1 MSKLKNIIVINDFD
15 YIQGGA
21 SKVAIDT
28 ANILCENYNVYFF
41 SGCSKENSPLC
52 EKVIKICTNQ
62 GEALKDKNKIRGVIN
77 GLYNFKARSML
88 KKLLKNL
95 NRDETIIHVHGWTKC
110 LSSSVFDISWKM
122 KYNLI
127 LTMHDYFTACPN
139 GGYYN
144 YKKNEI
150 CKLRPLSFKCIKCN
164 CDSRNYTFKLY
175 RVLRQF
181 IQEKNVK
188 LNYRIKNV
196 ISISDFSEN
205 VLRQTLSEKVNIFRV
220 NNPIDFNSNIVNDD
234 FTKNEYYL
242 NVSRLSKEKNVDM
255 FCEAVTRANKKGI
268 VAGDG
273 PEKSRL
279 EKKYPNIKF
288 VGWKNGD
295 EVKELMKKARYLVFT
310 SNLYEGSPLTTMEA
324 LMMKL
329 PCIVWSGCAAKDQII
344 DGQNGFIYS
353 DLDSLCDILMNKE
366 LKKFKFR
373 YNHNY
378 YKQLVEVY
386 KKIVGE

>member
-1 MSKLKNIIVINDFD
+1 M
-15 YIQGGA
+15 
-21 SKVAIDT
+21 AIDT

-41 SGCSKENSPLC
+41 SGSSKENSTLC

-62 GEALKDKNKIRGVIN
+62 GEALKDKNKVRGAIN
-77 GLYNFKARSML
+77 GLYNFKAKSML

-164 CDSRNYTFKLY
+164 CDSRNYAFKLY

-196 ISISDFSEN
+196 ISISDFSESI
-205 VLRQTLSEKVNIFRV
+205 LRKTLSEKVNIFRV